1 MSLENKKKD
10 ELDVKSNNFK
20 KNKNTFKINK
30 KDILKFLKYMGI
42 KLGKDILKFIFK
54 FAEVTL
60 ILICFCLFLNWSND
74 NVILTEDTY
83 INENI
88 PSSFNGYKILQIS
101 DFNNKENTS
110 SILIEYTK
118 EVNPDIV
125 VITGDYINSERST
138 EYNIDYSY
146 IEEIIKKYPIY
157 FITGEQEQDSLCY
170 ETFKNKLETLG
181 VEVLDNESIELTK
194 NDDKI
199 TLVGLNDSSF
209 FYENLSEFKNKLKE
223 LNVSNNFTILLSH
236 RPELIDIYTENNI
249 PLVLSGHALGG
260 QIKLPFVGT
269 LYSSNQGF
277 YPNYTDGF
285 YTQNNTTLYVSRG
298 IGNTFIP
305 IRLFNNPEVNVII
318 LKNA

>member
-1 MSLENKKKD
+1 MNLENKKED
-10 ELDVKSNNFK
+10 ELDVKSNDLK
-20 KNKNTFKINK
+20 QNKNTFKINK

-42 KLGKDILKFIFK
+42 KFGKDVFKFIFK
-54 FAEVTL
+54 FAEVAL

-74 NVILTEDTY
+74 NIILTEDTY

-249 PLVLSGHALGG
+249 SLVLSGHALGG

-277 YPNYTDGF
+277 YPNYTNGF

-305 IRLFNNPEVNVII
+305 IRLFNNPEVNVIT
-318 LKNA
+318 LKNF